1 MSTHQ
6 YSLALIQHEV
16 NNSVINQRESDGYIN
31 ATAMCKVSNKQ
42 FKDYANNQSTKEFFH
57 ALSEDLK
64 LEIQLADKS
73 LVNKKQALIETF
85 PGAPST
91 GGGTWVH
98 PQVALNLAQWLSPKF
113 AVQVSKWVHD
123 WMLGKR
129 TSSLP
134 AQLPH
139 HLSRY
144 IANDGR
150 VPAGYFSILQETGL
164 SLFGPL
170 HYQGFDVPKGWVPD
184 ISVGL
189 KFCEYLRDEHNVDTD
204 ALPTYPHTYLDDR
217 KMVNPKVYPDEFLAE
232 FRKWFRTHWLPN
244 YGVKYFKKKDPD
256 SLMYLDKLPAL
267 AAPKSTPSLPKL
279 K

>member
-1 MSTHQ
+1 MKMQHQ

-42 FKDYANNQSTKEFFH
+42 FKDYAANKSTQEFFQ
-57 ALSEDLK
+57 ALAEDLQ
-64 LEIQLADKS
+64 LEIQLGDKS
-73 LVNKKQALIETF
+73 LVNKNQALIETF

-113 AVQVSKWVHD
+113 AVQVSKWVYD
-123 WMLGKR
+123 WMQGKGTQN
-129 TSSLP
+129 TS

-150 VPAGYFSILQETGL
+150 IPGGYFSILQETGL

-170 HYQGFDVPKGWVPD
+170 HYQGFDIPKGWVPD

-189 KFCEYLRDEHNVDTD
+189 KFCEYLRDKHNIDTD
-204 ALPTYPHTYLDDR
+204 ALPTYHHTYLDDR
-217 KMVNPKVYPDEFLAE
+217 KMVYPKVYPDEFLAE
-232 FRKWFRTHWLPN
+232 FRNWFRTTWLPN

-256 SLMYLDKLPAL
+256 SLAFLDKLPAL
-267 AAPKSTPSLPKL
+267 AMQTNHNSLP
-279 K
+279 

>member
-1 MSTHQ
+1 MKVQHQ
-6 YSLALIQHEV
+6 FSLSLIHREV
-16 NNSVINQRESDGYIN
+16 NNSIIDQRTNDGYIN
-31 ATAMCKVSNKQ
+31 ATALCK
-42 FKDYANNQSTKEFFH
+42 AAGKEWAAYKRNDRTGRFLD
-57 ALSEDLK
+57 ALCADMQILMSVL
-64 LEIQLADKS
+64 IQE
-73 LVNKKQALIETF
+73 VR
-85 PGAPST
+85 
-91 GGGTWVH
+91 GGSGQQGTWIH
-98 PQVALNLAQWLSPKF
+98 PKVAINLAMWLSPEF
-113 AVQVSKWVHD
+113 EVRVSNWVHD
-123 WMLGKR
+123 WMTGKG
-129 TSSLP
+129 TPSAP

-204 ALPTYPHTYLDDR
+204 ALPTYHHTYLDDR
-217 KMVNPKVYPDEFLAE
+217 KMVFPKVYPDEFLAE

-244 YGVKYFKKKDPD
+244 YGVKYFKKKDPN

-267 AAPKSTPSLPKL
+267 AAPKSTPSLSKL
-279 K
+279 